1 MIVPSFNGSSFL
13 KYTPLGKHG
22 ALYFEIQVTI
32 KPKKPTGLIW
42 YTGNAYLGDYAMLG
56 IRDGYAVFTMDLG
69 DGPLSIRSPM
79 QLALKEWHT
88 IKVLRTGKQAI
99 LRIRGQPDVE
109 GETSG
114 AYVEM
119 TLTEQLYVGGLPSD
133 LLPNAGLEEIKGYSG
148 CIQQILELDLK
159 VFKSTF
165 STAEFDVSQQY

>member
-1 MIVPSFNGSSFL
+1 MFTYSQHFFIS
-13 KYTPLGKHG
+13 
-22 ALYFEIQVTI
+22 
-32 KPKKPTGLIW
+32 LIM
-42 YTGNAYLGDYAMLG
+42 N
-56 IRDGYAVFTMDLG
+56 VV
-69 DGPLSIRSPM
+69 SRSPM

-148 CIQQILELDLK
+148 CIQQVTL
-159 VFKSTF
+159 
-165 STAEFDVSQQY
+165 QYL